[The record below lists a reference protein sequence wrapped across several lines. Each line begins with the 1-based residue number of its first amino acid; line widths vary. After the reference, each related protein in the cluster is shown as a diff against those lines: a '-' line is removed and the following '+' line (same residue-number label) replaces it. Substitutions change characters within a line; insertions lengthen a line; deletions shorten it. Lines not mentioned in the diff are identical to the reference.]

1 MAKKSSYPANALD
14 IGRAQ
19 LFRGTGAYA
28 YGAPKALPR
37 MDLNLRFKYTVRGSE
52 RETPSGDAI
61 MARRRKTPH
70 DDYALYMLTWL
81 FAGLVVVAGIAGLI
95 GRFAH

>member
-1 MAKKSSYPANALD
+1 
-14 IGRAQ
+14 
-19 LFRGTGAYA
+19 
-28 YGAPKALPR
+28 
-37 MDLNLRFKYTVRGSE
+37 MDLNLRFKYSLRDL

-70 DDYALYMLTWL
+70 DDDALYMLTWF
-81 FAGLVVVAGIAGLI
+81 FAGLLVVAGIAGLI

>member
-1 MAKKSSYPANALD
+1 MAKKSVHPASGPD
-14 IGRAQ
+14 IGRMQ
-19 LFRGTGAYA
+19 LFAGLDPMRV
-28 YGAPKALPR
+28 
-37 MDLNLRFKYTVRGSE
+37 DLNLGFKYIVRGSE
-52 RETPSGDAI
+52 REAPSGDAI

>member
-1 MAKKSSYPANALD
+1 MD
-14 IGRAQ
+14 REG
-19 LFRGTGAYA
+19 
-28 YGAPKALPR
+28 ALPR
-37 MDLNLRFKYTVRGSE
+37 MDLNLRFKYSLRGSE
-52 RETPSGDAI
+52 RQTPSGDAI

>member
-1 MAKKSSYPANALD
+1 
-14 IGRAQ
+14 
-19 LFRGTGAYA
+19 
-28 YGAPKALPR
+28 
-37 MDLNLRFKYTVRGSE
+37 MDLNLRFKYSLRGSE

-70 DDYALYMLTWL
+70 DDDALYMLTWF
-81 FAGLVVVAGIAGLI
+81 FAGLLVVAGIAGLI